1 MPRISK
7 VKKKAV
13 KTKTKTVIKPKI
25 KSANKIKETNKGPI
39 KISKTYIPKDT
50 EKYMCEKHKVFF
62 RMKLQEWRKEL
73 VKSNNDALYNGSM
86 DDNSISADIVDQAN
100 SYTDKNVEMKAINR
114 QIKLISEIDKA
125 LFRIKLNEWKKEL
138 IKANNEALYNG
149 SMDDNNISAD
159 LVDQASSYIDKNV
172 EMKAINRQIKLIS
185 EIDKALRRIMD
196 DTYGYCL
203 DTAEPIGLKRLMAR
217 PVAKYT
223 IAAQEKHEK
232 DEKVHADD

>member
-1 MPRISK
+1 MPRVTKSKKK
-7 VKKKAV
+7 VKKTKPKEV
-13 KTKTKTVIKPKI
+13 KKTPKKTSKSETKTKLAIKV
-25 KSANKIKETNKGPI
+25 PI

-50 EKYMCEKHKVFF
+50 EKYMCNKHKVYF

-73 VKSNNDALYNGSM
+73 VRANNEALYNGSM
-86 DDNSISADIVDQAN
+86 DDNSISADIVDQAS

-125 LFRIKLNEWKKEL
+125 LIRIK
-138 IKANNEALYNG
+138 
-149 SMDDNNISAD
+149 
-159 LVDQASSYIDKNV
+159 
-172 EMKAINRQIKLIS
+172 
-185 EIDKALRRIMD
+185 D

-223 IAAQEKHEK
+223 IAAQEKHEMN
-232 DEKVHADD
+232 EKVHADD